1 MSCPAGP
8 TECTKYGYGALAISK
23 RRILLNIM
31 NIPLFLAQ
39 ILDMAYEVGRIA
51 LEDLLVIVV
60 EEMTKERILI
70 NLHPLNNK
78 KHHPT

>member
-1 MSCPAGP
+1 MKLLDFFQGFQR
-8 TECTKYGYGALAISK
+8 G
-23 RRILLNIM
+23 ILLNIM

>member
-1 MSCPAGP
+1 M
-8 TECTKYGYGALAISK
+8 
-23 RRILLNIM
+23 ILLYIM

-39 ILDMAYEVGRIA
+39 ILGMAYEVDRIA

>member
-1 MSCPAGP
+1 MKSICYLLPYMS
-8 TECTKYGYGALAISK
+8 ISK

-31 NIPLFLAQ
+31 NIPLLLAQ

>member
-1 MSCPAGP
+1 MS
-8 TECTKYGYGALAISK
+8 ISK

>member
-1 MSCPAGP
+1 M
-8 TECTKYGYGALAISK
+8 KLLDLISIFQ
-23 RRILLNIM
+23 RGILLNIM

-39 ILDMAYEVGRIA
+39 ILDMAYEVDRIA

>member
-1 MSCPAGP
+1 
-8 TECTKYGYGALAISK
+8 
-23 RRILLNIM
+23 M

-39 ILDMAYEVGRIA
+39 ILDMAYEVGQIA

-78 KHHPT
+78 KHHPL